1 MGRTAMPAS
10 KASAIVDGSGT
21 ALMLVTL
28 TPLPSVTDGV
38 VVEPRPSR
46 LPLEARKEL
55 EEVSEPA
62 RSELGV
68 DAGVALPG
76 AAGPGLRVAI
86 AAAMGLP
93 SASDGASVNVEPAP
107 ITSEVWLM

>member
-21 ALMLVTL
+21 ALMLAAL
-28 TPLPSVTDGV
+28 TPLPSVTVEAAVD
-38 VVEPRPSR
+38 EPRSSR
-46 LPLEARKEL
+46 LPLEVRKEL
-55 EEVSEPA
+55 EEAREPA
-62 RSELGV
+62 RSELEE

-86 AAAMGLP
+86 AAAIGLP
-93 SASDGASVNVEPAP
+93 SASDGASVKIEPAP
-107 ITSEVWLM
+107 ITSEF